1 LRFNRVIARGV
12 NPMEGKMTYLQR
24 REVVFGLAGIALSQA
39 ILGRASMAFA
49 ADKIKPSASSAL
61 IVVDVQNCFLPGGS
75 LAVKDGDQVIPVINR
90 IAKSFENVVMT
101 QDWHTPH
108 HISFAS
114 SHEGKKPFETI
125 KLAYGNQVLWPD
137 HCVQGTEG
145 AQIAKDI
152 NIPQAELI
160 IRKGFHNDVDSYSAF
175 VEADKET
182 QTGLASYLKERKIDT
197 VFVTGLATDF
207 CVAWTAIDARHAG
220 LNVYVVDDACRGID
234 INGSVAKAWED
245 MTAAGVKKIQSSDIA
260 G

>member
-1 LRFNRVIARGV
+1 MEV
-12 NPMEGKMTYLQR
+12 NMIYLQR
-24 REVVFGLAGIALSQA
+24 REVVVGLAGIALAQ
-39 ILGRASMAFA
+39 ITIGRVGA
-49 ADKIKPSASSAL
+49 ALAAEKIKSGPSSAL

-75 LAVKDGDQVIPVINR
+75 LAVKDGEQVIPVINR
-90 IAKSFENVVMT
+90 IAKGFENVVMT
-101 QDWHTPH
+101 QDWHTAH
-108 HISFAS
+108 HVSFAS
-114 SHEGKKPFETI
+114 SHEGKKPFEMI

-152 NIPQAELI
+152 NIPQTELI

-175 VEADKET
+175 MEADKET
-182 QTGLASYLKERKIDT
+182 HTGLASYLKERRIDT

-220 LNVYVVDDACRGID
+220 LTTYVVDDACRGID

-245 MTAAGVKKIQSSDIA
+245 MTAAGVKQIQSSDLA
-260 G
+260 V

>member
-1 LRFNRVIARGV
+1 MA
-12 NPMEGKMTYLQR
+12 YLQR
-24 REVVFGLAGIALSQA
+24 REVLLGLAGVALAQTMF
-39 ILGRASMAFA
+39 GRIGAAFA
-49 ADKIKPSASSAL
+49 ADKIKPGPSSAL

-75 LAVKDGDQVIPVINR
+75 LAVKDGDKVIAVINR

-108 HISFAS
+108 HVSFAS
-114 SHEGKKPFETI
+114 SHDGKKPFEMI

-137 HCVQGTEG
+137 HCVQGTDG
-145 AQIAKDI
+145 ADIAKDI
-152 NIPQAELI
+152 SIPQAELI

-175 VEADKET
+175 LEADKET
-182 QTGLASYLKERKIDT
+182 RTGLAGYLKERRIDT

-234 INGSVAKAWED
+234 INGSVAKAWDD
-245 MTAAGVKKIQSSDIA
+245 MTKAGVKKIESCDIA
-260 G
+260 

>member
-1 LRFNRVIARGV
+1 
-12 NPMEGKMTYLQR
+12 MEVKMSHVQR
-24 REVVFGLAGIALSQA
+24 RQVVLGIAGITLAQMT
-39 ILGRASMAFA
+39 LGRAGTAFA
-49 ADKIKPSASSAL
+49 ADQIKPGPSSAL

-75 LAVKDGDQVIPVINR
+75 LAVKDGEQVIPVINR

-114 SHEGKKPFETI
+114 SHDGKKPFEMI

-137 HCVQGTEG
+137 HCVQGTDS
-145 AQIAKDI
+145 ASIAKDI
-152 NIPQAELI
+152 NIPQAALI

-182 QTGLASYLKERKIDT
+182 RTGLASYLKERRIDT

-207 CVAWTAIDARHAG
+207 CVAWTAIDACHAG
-220 LNVYVVDDACRGID
+220 FTTYVVDDACRGID
-234 INGSVAKAWED
+234 INGSLAKAWDD
-245 MTAAGVKKIQSSDIA
+245 MTAAGVKKIQSADIA
-260 G
+260 

>member
-1 LRFNRVIARGV
+1 MV
-12 NPMEGKMTYLQR
+12 YLQR
-24 REVVFGLAGIALSQA
+24 REAILGLAGAALAQTLFARVSV
-39 ILGRASMAFA
+39 AFA
-49 ADKIKPSASSAL
+49 ADKIKPSPSSAL

-75 LAVKDGDQVIPVINR
+75 LAVKDGDQVIPVINH
-90 IAKSFENVVMT
+90 IAKGFENVVMT

-114 SHEGKKPFETI
+114 SHAGKQPFEVI
-125 KLAYGNQVLWPD
+125 KLAYGHQVLWPD
-137 HCVQGTEG
+137 HCVQGTQS

-152 NIPQAELI
+152 EIPQAELV

-182 QTGLASYLKERKIDT
+182 HTGLAGYFKERAIDT

-220 LNVYVVDDACRGID
+220 LKTYVVEDACRGID
-234 INGSVAKAWED
+234 INGSVAKAWDD
-245 MTAAGVKKIQSSDIA
+245 MLEAGVTRIQSGDLAI
-260 G
+260 